1 MLGASITAAG
11 CVADG
16 SETAPSTDVTAPT
29 STATQATTTTTPSAA
44 TPSETD
50 VRLPWWNDRV
60 FYEILVVVGV
70 GSIEP
75 LVATPYRPFPILNP
89 FGAVV
94 GRFVAQT

>member
-16 SETAPSTDVTAPT
+16 SETAPSTEVTAPT
-29 STATQATTTTTPSAA
+29 STTTPSAA

-70 GSIEP
+70 GSVES